1 MRYIDD
7 LIGQT
12 FGRLTVVTFCKIEKH
27 ISSWYCTCSCNPD
40 IIIERN
46 YFQLKHV
53 VYPSCGCMRNELRKR
68 NTIYDLSNSYG
79 IGYIKDICFLFD
91 LNDFEKIRYHSWKL
105 DKDGYLRSKIDKHT
119 VFIHRLIMNYP
130 LSMSIDHINGNP
142 LDNRKENLRV
152 VTNKENSRN
161 RKNKQ
166 LNTTSKYFGVCYRKK
181 YNKWEGNIEGENGG
195 IYLGLFD
202 TEEEAALA
210 YNKKAEELGYLT
222 RNIIEGKG
230 SLSNAL

>member
-1 MRYIDD
+1 MAA
-7 LIGQT
+7 
-12 FGRLTVVTFCKIEKH
+12 GREAAIFSVTLAATHF
-27 ISSWYCTCSCNPD
+27 SCSA
-40 IIIERN
+40 
-46 YFQLKHV
+46 
-53 VYPSCGCMRNELRKR
+53 S
-68 NTIYDLSNSYG
+68 
-79 IGYIKDICFLFD
+79 
-91 LNDFEKIRYHSWKL
+91 
-105 DKDGYLRSKIDKHT
+105 RSAAW
-119 VFIHRLIMNYP
+119 
-130 LSMSIDHINGNP
+130 
-142 LDNRKENLRV
+142 